1 MLFSPSTYLSA
12 IAPVGTSNK
21 KILTKNTTS
30 KKFALCKE
38 SPLANRKRM
47 SVVPVISLIKN

>member
-1 MLFSPSTYLSA
+1 MLFSPSTYLSV